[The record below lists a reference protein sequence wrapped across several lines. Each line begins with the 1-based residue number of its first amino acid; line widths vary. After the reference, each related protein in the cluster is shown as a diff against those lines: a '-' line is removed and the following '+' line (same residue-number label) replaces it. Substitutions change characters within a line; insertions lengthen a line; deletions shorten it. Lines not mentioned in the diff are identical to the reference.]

1 MSVFFTFGIFYIVK
15 ILIFTLAITFFLWN
29 LIQERIA
36 IWFSILIPLSWINV
50 IPLFFTFCMS
60 NIYCVNDGNMLVDIR
75 SEKLKGKASLVN
87 D

>member
-29 LIQERIA
+29 LIQESIA
-36 IWFSILIPLSWINV
+36 IWFSISVPLSWIKV
-50 IPLFFTFCMS
+50 IPLFFTFFMS

-75 SEKLKGKASLVN
+75 SEKLKGKT
-87 D
+87 